1 MQYDIWKAGIGRCS
15 LNFFSVIGLA
25 VFSLNTL
32 AATDGTLG
40 STSEGT
46 SIVTIIKEDAVLIT
60 DVDDLNLGTSGALFE
75 NQVATDGVCVYT
87 STGSYNLAITT
98 ANGLFSLQSGT
109 TTTDIAY
116 TLEWITDTA
125 TSVVYNTPIT
135 GLIGDSQSINC
146 NGTTNALFQLTVTS
160 GAFNA
165 ADPGNYQD
173 TLTLLVAPE

>member
-1 MQYDIWKAGIGRCS
+1 MQYNIGKAGFGRCS
-15 LNFFSVIGLA
+15 LRFFSVVGLA
-25 VFSLNTL
+25 AFSLNTL

-46 SIVTIIKEDAVLIT
+46 SIVTIIKEDAVIIT

-109 TTTDIAY
+109 TTTGIAY
-116 TLEWITDTA
+116 SLEWITDRA
-125 TSVVYNTPIT
+125 TSVIYNSPII
-135 GLIGDSQSINC
+135 GLIGDSKSINC
-146 NGTTNALFQLTVTS
+146 KGTTNALFQLTVTP